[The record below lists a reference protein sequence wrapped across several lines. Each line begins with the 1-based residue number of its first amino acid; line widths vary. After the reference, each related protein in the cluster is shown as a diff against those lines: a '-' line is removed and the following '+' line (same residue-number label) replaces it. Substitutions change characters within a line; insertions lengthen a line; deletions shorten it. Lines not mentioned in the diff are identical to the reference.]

1 MKERMLTKAEKLRG
15 FNEAF
20 EKEKDIFKKMEIK
33 DQIDELNNV
42 KHLVC
47 DLEDPEGCE
56 TCSG

>member
-1 MKERMLTKAEKLRG
+1 MLTKAEKLRG